1 MSRSMRMSVEVE
13 GLDEALRRL
22 KAYDAKSTEK
32 ISEVIRLDGQNIGK
46 EARSRVPRRSGKLRK
61 SIRTRFDSTA
71 ITSTVRTN
79 EPYAHLVEFGA
90 AAATARPRSKAK
102 KKGEKP
108 KLALR
113 IDSRGFRR
121 FVHKSSKPG
130 KGVVHIPARPARP
143 YMTPAYQSG
152 KPRIENDIKKVLRE
166 MPK

>member
-22 KAYDAKSTEK
+22 KAYDTKSTEK
-32 ISEVIRLDGQNIGK
+32 ISEAIRLGGQNIGK

-79 EPYAHLVEFGA
+79 VPYAHLVEFGA
-90 AAATARPRSKAK
+90 AAATVRPRSRAR
-102 KKGEKP
+102 KGGKP

-113 IDSRGFRR
+113 IDG
-121 FVHKSSKPG
+121 SKLV

>member
-13 GLDEALRRL
+13 GLDEALRHL
-22 KAYDAKSTEK
+22 KAYDTKSTEK
-32 ISEVIRLDGQNIGK
+32 ISEAIRLGGQNIGK

-79 EPYAHLVEFGA
+79 VPYAHLVEFGA
-90 AAATARPRSKAK
+90 AAATVRPRSRAR
-102 KKGEKP
+102 KGGKP

-113 IDSRGFRR
+113 IDGRGFRR